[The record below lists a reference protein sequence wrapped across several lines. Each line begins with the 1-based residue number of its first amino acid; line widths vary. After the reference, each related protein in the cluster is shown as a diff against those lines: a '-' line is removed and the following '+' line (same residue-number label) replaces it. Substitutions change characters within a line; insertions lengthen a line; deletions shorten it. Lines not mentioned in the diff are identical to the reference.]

1 MVQSKNANIF
11 IQGID
16 KYGIGEHDMADKRLT
31 IINILAALAAI
42 CVVVLFMVYVPR
54 EQFLWGV
61 YLILLILI
69 MVGYANVRQPL
80 IDYIEARKKK
90 KNTPPDPKGEQRL
103 KIFNYAGLILVLVI
117 GILCW
122 LFMREQFTW
131 AAILMVLVLLLMI
144 VVNAGKIFS
153 DIS

>member
-1 MVQSKNANIF
+1 MGE
-11 IQGID
+11 QG
-16 KYGIGEHDMADKRLT
+16 MADKRLN
-31 IINILAALAAI
+31 IINIAAAAAAI
-42 CVVVLFMVYVPR
+42 FVVVLFWLYVPR

-69 MVGYANVRQPL
+69 MVAYANVRQPL

-103 KIFNYAGLILVLVI
+103 KIFNYASLVVVLVI

-122 LFMREQFTW
+122 LFMREQFMW
-131 AAILMVLVLLLMI
+131 AAILMVLVLLIMI
-144 VVNAGKIFS
+144 LVNAGKIIK
-153 DIS
+153 DIT

>member
-1 MVQSKNANIF
+1 
-11 IQGID
+11 
-16 KYGIGEHDMADKRLT
+16 MADKRLT
-31 IINILAALAAI
+31 IINILAAAAAI
-42 CVVVLFMVYVPR
+42 FIVVLFWVYVPR

-69 MVGYANVRQPL
+69 MVAYANVRQPL

-90 KNTPPDPKGEQRL
+90 KNTPPDLKGEQRL

-117 GILCW
+117 GVLCW
-122 LFMREQFTW
+122 LFMREQFAW
-131 AAILMVLVLLLMI
+131 AAILMVLILLLMI
-144 VVNAGKIFS
+144 VVNAVKIFS

>member
-1 MVQSKNANIF
+1 
-11 IQGID
+11 
-16 KYGIGEHDMADKRLT
+16 MADKRLT
-31 IINILAALAAI
+31 IINILAAAAAI
-42 CVVVLFMVYVPR
+42 FIVVLFWVYVPR

-61 YLILLILI
+61 YLIVLLLICVTYMNI
-69 MVGYANVRQPL
+69 RQPL

-117 GILCW
+117 GVLCW

>member
-1 MVQSKNANIF
+1 MGE
-11 IQGID
+11 QG
-16 KYGIGEHDMADKRLT
+16 MADKRLN
-31 IINILAALAAI
+31 IINIAAAAAAI
-42 CVVVLFMVYVPR
+42 FVVVLFWLYVPR

-69 MVGYANVRQPL
+69 MVAYANVRQPL

-103 KIFNYAGLILVLVI
+103 KIFNYAGLAVVLVI

-122 LFMREQFTW
+122 LFMREQFMW
-131 AAILMVLVLLLMI
+131 AAILMVLVLLIMI
-144 VVNAGKIFS
+144 LVNAGKIIK
-153 DIS
+153 DIT

>member
-1 MVQSKNANIF
+1 
-11 IQGID
+11 
-16 KYGIGEHDMADKRLT
+16 MADKRLT
-31 IINILAALAAI
+31 IINIVAAVAAI
-42 CVVVLFMVYVPR
+42 FVVVLFWLYVPR

-61 YLILLILI
+61 YLIILILL
-69 MVGYANVRQPL
+69 VTAYANVRQPL

-90 KNTPPDPKGEQRL
+90 KNAPPDPKGEQRL
-103 KIFNYAGLILVLVI
+103 KIFNYAGMIVVLVI

-122 LFMREQFTW
+122 LFLREQFTW

-144 VVNAGKIFS
+144 LVNLRKIIS

>member
-1 MVQSKNANIF
+1 MGE
-11 IQGID
+11 QG
-16 KYGIGEHDMADKRLT
+16 MADKRLN
-31 IINILAALAAI
+31 IINIVAAAAAI
-42 CVVVLFMVYVPR
+42 FVVVLFWLYVPR

-69 MVGYANVRQPL
+69 MVAYANVRQPL

-103 KIFNYAGLILVLVI
+103 KIFNYASLVVVLVI

-122 LFMREQFTW
+122 LFMREQFMW
-131 AAILMVLVLLLMI
+131 AAILMALVLLIMI
-144 VVNAGKIFS
+144 LVNAGKIIK
-153 DIS
+153 DIT